1 LGPCSSSLFALYS
14 PFWTCLPARSGYN
27 GPGYPYGK
35 ELLVRFLTREDCIA
49 RMDGNCITLL
59 EKPMNRRLCIMT
71 LALALATAQ
80 AVSAGDLW
88 FGLRGGPSL
97 PQLTGGG
104 NELSRGYESILAPN
118 FGLVVNYF
126 FTKHWSL
133 QVETVYSVQ
142 GGERDGLQPITQT
155 LPGMSPMPEGQYLY
169 ADFDN
174 KSILEYFEIPIMA
187 KLQGSLFDRLRLFGQ
202 VGPYVGF
209 LLNAEQRTRGY
220 SQIYLDKSRTPLTVG
235 GQPLPPQNFHA
246 NTDVEDKLNPVN
258 VGITAG
264 LGVGYMLSDNHQIF
278 FDARF
283 QYGFVPLQKDT
294 DEDGESHSGAV
305 VFSLGYM
312 LRIGS

>member
-1 LGPCSSSLFALYS
+1 
-14 PFWTCLPARSGYN
+14 
-27 GPGYPYGK
+27 
-35 ELLVRFLTREDCIA
+35 
-49 RMDGNCITLL
+49 
-59 EKPMNRRLCIMT
+59 MT
-71 LALALATAQ
+71 LALALAISQ

-88 FGLRGGPSL
+88 FGVRGGPSL
-97 PQLTGGG
+97 PQLSGGG
-104 NELSRGYESILAPN
+104 NELTRDYESILAPN

-126 FTKHWSL
+126 FTKHWSV

-142 GGERDGLQPITQT
+142 GGERDGMQPITQT
-155 LPGMSPMPEGQYLY
+155 PAGLPPNPVGPYYY

-220 SQIYLDKSRTPLTVG
+220 SQIYVDKNGTPLTVG
-235 GQPLPPQNFHA
+235 GQPLPPVNFHA
-246 NTDVEDKLNPVN
+246 DTDVEDSLNPVN

-264 LGVGYMLSDNHQIF
+264 LGVGCMLDDNQQIF

-294 DEDGESHSGAV
+294 DNDGESHSGAV

-312 LRIGS
+312 LRLGG